1 MTSKKK
7 LQRKRMLAYFV
18 EATSKIIEEE
28 GLEKVTIRKV
38 ADIAGYNSA
47 TLYNYFEDLDH
58 LIFFTSIKY
67 LREYSLELSKIISS
81 SDDSLNV
88 FLKIWEC
95 FCKFSFNKPQIF
107 YNIFFSKHKDKLRD
121 TISEYY
127 SVFPEDLGGNSGEVL
142 SMLRCKSIFERD
154 KIIMKPLVNDG
165 IIDPDNF
172 DMVNK
177 TIIYCYQGILQES
190 IVENEKTVEQLTKDT
205 MKIIK
210 YLINRT
216 N

>member
-28 GLEKVTIRKV
+28 GLEKVTIRNV

-127 SVFPEDLGGNSGEVL
+127 SVFPEDLGENSGEVL

-154 KIIMKPLVNDG
+154 KIIMRPLVNDG
-165 IIDPDNF
+165 IIDPDNV

-190 IVENEKTVEQLTKDT
+190 IVENEKSVEQLTKDT